1 MSIFKKTRLDRSV
14 APEPAKEVVSYPRI
28 EEEVVPTTMTPVQE
42 IEPVISPPTV
52 RNSAKTINPYTKPL
66 AKPKKSTVKLTPLC
80 KEDEIQRDTLVVEE
94 DRFLLTR
101 HNIDPD
107 NPTLSAKGHALLEVK
122 NGQVFI
128 SNQTGAQTTFI
139 QVNNPMPLKSGDVI
153 LLGDRLVKIEIE
165 THSQAGLDD

>member
-1 MSIFKKTRLDRSV
+1 MSIFKKTRLDRSTT
-14 APEPAKEVVSYPRI
+14 PEPVKEVVSYPRI
-28 EEEVVPTTMTPVQE
+28 EEEEVVPMPSAQE

-66 AKPKKSTVKLTPLC
+66 AKPKKSTIKLTPLC
-80 KEDEIQRDTLVVEE
+80 KEDEIQRDTLIVEE
-94 DRFLLTR
+94 DSILLTR

-153 LLGDRLVKIEIE
+153 LLGDRLVRIEIE
-165 THSQAGLDD
+165 TQNQAGLDD